1 MEYLKAVIQLFNGER
16 MDYFAIKNRVY
27 RSTMNLYQADLIRL
41 SAGNV
46 SARIDYQLA
55 AITPSGRQYDIL
67 KPEDICII
75 SLDGKLVAGEFK
87 PSSETPLPLLGT
99 RLY

>member
-1 MEYLKAVIQLFNGER
+1 MSYEEYKQRVNTATLNIYHAGLF
-16 MDYFAIKNRVY
+16 
-27 RSTMNLYQADLIRL
+27 RL

-46 SARIDYQLA
+46 SARINNQLA
-55 AITPSGRQYDIL
+55 AITPSRRQYDVL